1 MTFLSALVIYTASEV
16 FYTSKKAAYG
26 VYGHYLKPIFG
37 RLLRV
42 EGVGLEDRQDLLG
55 HLLKL

>member
-1 MTFLSALVIYTASEV
+1 MTFLSALVIYTAIEV
-16 FYTSKKAAYG
+16 LYTSKKAGYG

-37 RLLRV
+37 HLLRV